1 MDFYNFYTGRE
12 LNAWKWMGAHTDG
25 QETVFRTFAPAAA
38 GVSVVTDTGEYP
50 MYPVHDG
57 NFYEQTLTDMGPGK
71 SYEYRIYQ
79 ADGQVRDHC
88 DPYGFGMELRPAHR
102 SIVRDLSSFSFQD
115 HSWMQARTSRES
127 EPLNIYE
134 LHLGSWKKK
143 GPEETGWY
151 RYDELPDLLI
161 PYLKECGYNYL
172 EILPLF
178 EYPCDESWGYQ
189 PTGFFAPTSRYGTA
203 LDLKKMIQRFH
214 EAHIGVI
221 LDFIPVHFAV
231 DDYGLA
237 RYDGT
242 SLYEYPHSDVG
253 VSEWGSH
260 NFMHSRGEVRS
271 FLASCISVGL
281 K

>member
-12 LNAWKWMGAHTDG
+12 QNAWKWMGAHTDG

-57 NFYEQTLTDMGPGK
+57 NFYEQTLMDMGPGK

-161 PYLKECGYNYL
+161 PIWKNADTI
-172 EILPLF
+172 ILRSCLF
-178 EYPCDESWGYQ
+178 LNIPATKAGAISQ
-189 PTGFFAPTSRYGTA
+189 PDFSPPPAGTA
-203 LDLKKMIQRFH
+203 RLLI
-214 EAHIGVI
+214 
-221 LDFIPVHFAV
+221 
-231 DDYGLA
+231 
-237 RYDGT
+237 
-242 SLYEYPHSDVG
+242 
-253 VSEWGSH
+253 
-260 NFMHSRGEVRS
+260 
-271 FLASCISVGL
+271 
-281 K
+281 